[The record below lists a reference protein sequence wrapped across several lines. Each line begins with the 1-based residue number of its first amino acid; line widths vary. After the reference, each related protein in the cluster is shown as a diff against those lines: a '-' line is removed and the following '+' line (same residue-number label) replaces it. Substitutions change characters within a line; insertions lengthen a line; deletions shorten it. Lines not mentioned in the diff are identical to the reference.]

1 MKIIRKILLIFVG
14 ICLACTTVSCA
25 KRTEVKK
32 GDSYIYCLN
41 SDRTGLKKV
50 VYQAK
55 EKDSLKAAEAM
66 VEELK
71 KPAEEIEYTPPIPN
85 EVSVEH
91 YDLEGGILYLDF
103 NAEYKQM
110 PAVEETL
117 VRAALVKS
125 LVQIRGIN
133 SVWIRVEG
141 ADLTDRSGQV
151 FGYLNED
158 DFVQSEGASPGSYQ
172 TETVTLY
179 FSNDAGDAL
188 REQTMEVRYNSNV
201 SKEKMIV
208 ERLMASPGSYQT
220 ETVTLY
226 FSNDAGD
233 ALREQTM
240 EVRYNSNVSKEKMIV
255 ERLMK
260 GPQKSSAKATIN
272 PDTNLLSVTTKD
284 GICYVNFDKTF
295 LKGAYEVKPQVTIY
309 SLVNSLVQGT
319 GVGKVQ
325 ISINGENDIKYM
337 QTVDLSQ
344 PLKADLSWNEG
355 ER

>member
-50 VYQAK
+50 VYQVK
-55 EKDSLKAAEAM
+55 EKDPLKAAETM

-85 EVSVEH
+85 EVSVKH
-91 YDLEGGILYLDF
+91 YNLEGGILYLDF

-151 FGYLNED
+151 LGYLNED
-158 DFVQSEGASPGSYQ
+158 DFVQSEG
-172 TETVTLY
+172 
-179 FSNDAGDAL
+179 
-188 REQTMEVRYNSNV
+188 
-201 SKEKMIV
+201 
-208 ERLMASPGSYQT
+208 ASPGSYQT

>member
-208 ERLMASPGSYQT
+208 ERLM
-220 ETVTLY
+220 
-226 FSNDAGD
+226 
-233 ALREQTM
+233 
-240 EVRYNSNVSKEKMIV
+240 
-255 ERLMK
+255 K

>member
-50 VYQAK
+50 VYQVK
-55 EKDSLKAAEAM
+55 EKDPLKAAEAM

-91 YDLEGGILYLDF
+91 YNLEGGILYLDF

-141 ADLTDRSGQV
+141 ADLTERSGQV
-151 FGYLNED
+151 LGYLNED
-158 DFVQSEGASPGSYQ
+158 DFVQSEG
-172 TETVTLY
+172 
-179 FSNDAGDAL
+179 
-188 REQTMEVRYNSNV
+188 
-201 SKEKMIV
+201 
-208 ERLMASPGSYQT
+208 ASPGSYQT

>member
-50 VYQAK
+50 VYQVK
-55 EKDSLKAAEAM
+55 EKDPLKAAEAM

-91 YDLEGGILYLDF
+91 YNLEGGILYLDF

-151 FGYLNED
+151 LGYLNED
-158 DFVQSEGASPGSYQ
+158 DFVQSEG
-172 TETVTLY
+172 
-179 FSNDAGDAL
+179 
-188 REQTMEVRYNSNV
+188 
-201 SKEKMIV
+201 
-208 ERLMASPGSYQT
+208 ASPGSYQT

>member
-151 FGYLNED
+151 LGYLNED
-158 DFVQSEGASPGSYQ
+158 DFVQSEG
-172 TETVTLY
+172 
-179 FSNDAGDAL
+179 
-188 REQTMEVRYNSNV
+188 
-201 SKEKMIV
+201 
-208 ERLMASPGSYQT
+208 ASPGSYQT

>member
-85 EVSVEH
+85 EVRVEH
-91 YDLEGGILYLDF
+91 YNLEGGILYLDF

-151 FGYLNED
+151 LGYLNED
-158 DFVQSEGASPGSYQ
+158 DFVQSEG
-172 TETVTLY
+172 
-179 FSNDAGDAL
+179 
-188 REQTMEVRYNSNV
+188 
-201 SKEKMIV
+201 
-208 ERLMASPGSYQT
+208 ASPGSYQT

>member
-208 ERLMASPGSYQT
+208 ERLM
-220 ETVTLY
+220 
-226 FSNDAGD
+226 
-233 ALREQTM
+233 
-240 EVRYNSNVSKEKMIV
+240 
-255 ERLMK
+255 K

-309 SLVNSLVQGT
+309 SLVNSLVHGT

>member
-91 YDLEGGILYLDF
+91 YNLEGGILYLDF

-151 FGYLNED
+151 LGYLNED
-158 DFVQSEGASPGSYQ
+158 DFVQSEG
-172 TETVTLY
+172 
-179 FSNDAGDAL
+179 
-188 REQTMEVRYNSNV
+188 
-201 SKEKMIV
+201 
-208 ERLMASPGSYQT
+208 ASPGSYQT